1 MKTKKLALCFLAL
14 TIATVTSTAPLVA
27 DASTIERVEV
37 TCPLDGSKFKT
48 IMAMS
53 GTSFGQQLDLKP
65 IGPIISPWPL
75 ARCPSNGFVIYKEK
89 FSPKEI
95 ARLKKYVASST
106 YRALHK
112 GNTDYYLAANLM
124 EFMGDNTEAVAFAL
138 LQATWEVETEPKR
151 YNLYAKEALAKYKQI
166 LTNPPTDKKKWVT
179 THLVAGELERR
190 LGQFE
195 EAQRRFLDIRGNS
208 DLKTSPYP
216 EIIALQLKLI
226 EAKDSRPHQ
235 IPKTS
240 GN

>member
-1 MKTKKLALCFLAL
+1 MKTKKLALYFSAL
-14 TIATVTSTAPLVA
+14 TIAIFTSTTPLVA
-27 DASTIERVEV
+27 DASTVERVEV
-37 TCPLDGSKFKT
+37 TCPLDGSKFET
-48 IMAMS
+48 VLAMS

-95 ARLKKYVASST
+95 SRLKKYVASPT
-106 YRALHK
+106 YRALRK

-124 EFMGDNTEAVAFAL
+124 EFMGDNTETVAFAL

-166 LTNPPTDKKKWVT
+166 LTNPPTDKKKWAT
-179 THLVAGELERR
+179 TQLVAGELERR

-195 EAQRRFLDIRGNS
+195 EAKRRFLDIRRNS

-216 EIIALQLKLI
+216 EIITLQLKLI
-226 EAKDSRPHQ
+226 AAKDSRPHQ
-235 IPKTS
+235 ISK
-240 GN
+240 